1 MRIAI
6 TGGAGYIGSHAVHA
20 LLQRGHRI
28 VVIDNLST
36 GHRQAVDPGAELWV
50 TDLRDT
56 ATLRRALQGADAV
69 MHFAARS
76 IVPESVSDPLA
87 YWDNNVGGSI
97 SLLSAMRDEGVGTL
111 VFSSTA
117 ATYGVPDVLPIA
129 EDTPQSPIN
138 PYGATKLAVE
148 SAIADVHRS
157 DPAFCSTILRYF
169 NVVGCSGGL
178 GEDHHPETHLLPLVL
193 QAAAGRRAGVAIF
206 GTDYPTPDGT
216 CLRDYVHVSDLVE
229 AHLLALDALQPGD
242 ARIYNVGLGRGW
254 SVREIVQTVKDVTG
268 RDFEVREEARRPG
281 DPPALITDPTAL
293 KTALGWA
300 PRHPAIA
307 DAIASQWAWMR
318 EHPRG
323 WSHA

>member
-1 MRIAI
+1 MRIVV

-20 LLQRGHRI
+20 LLLRGHQI

-36 GHRQAVDPGAELWV
+36 GHREAVDPRAELWV
-50 TDLRDT
+50 ADLRDT
-56 ATLRRALQGADAV
+56 ATLRQALQGADAV

-76 IVPESVSDPLA
+76 IVPESVQDPLA

-97 SLLSAMRDEGVGTL
+97 SLLTAMQAEQVDTL

-117 ATYGVPDVLPIA
+117 ATYGVPEVLPIA
-129 EDTPQSPIN
+129 EDTPQHPIN

-148 SAIADVHRS
+148 AAIADVHRAN
-157 DPAFCSTILRYF
+157 PAFRSTILRYF
-169 NVVGCSGGL
+169 NVVGCAGGL

-229 AHLLALDALQPGD
+229 AHLLALGALQPGQ

-254 SVREIVQTVKDVTG
+254 SVREIVQTVKEVTG

-281 DPPALITDPTAL
+281 DPPALVTDPTAL
-293 KTALGWA
+293 QAELGWT

-307 DAIASQWAWMR
+307 DAIASQWAWMQA
-318 EHPRG
+318 HPHG
-323 WSHA
+323 WSNA